1 MIYAPLQIYSNK
13 VHSIGI
19 NTKTRQDCQWD
30 PIEDPDVNSYNYEHL
45 VFISNLKL
53 NSGKR
58 NTSSRMLLIRSSA
71 PKSLPT
77 PTDCITPMSSIITR
91 LTVIPTSPNT
101 WPNWDPYRA
110 LYWTY
115 SPCQRHIFIPVHNPA
130 QSRLGIPAPLTC
142 TLQKQSDSQEVC
154 HNQGHRT
161 SAIAWMTGSLP

>member
-1 MIYAPLQIYSNK
+1 M
-13 VHSIGI
+13 HSIGI

-91 LTVIPTSPNT
+91 LTVSPTSPNT
-101 WPNWDPYRA
+101 WPNWDPYRD

-115 SPCQRHIFIPVHNPA
+115 SPCQRHIFFLVYMCAREQIMCSSTPYPA
-130 QSRLGIPAPLTC
+130 DTRVSLTSSQAHRSGAPDLLTH
-142 TLQKQSDSQEVC
+142 TETNT
-154 HNQGHRT
+154 HTHT
-161 SAIAWMTGSLP
+161 HIHT